1 MTSDS
6 STRAP
11 QIPGYEIADLL
22 GEGSMGSV
30 YKARQLSTGQWVAIK
45 LLRADPECPAERL
58 ERLIARFERETAL
71 CAKLHHPH
79 LVRLLDRGAL
89 SSRIVYAVFA
99 YLPGCTLR
107 DHLAR
112 HGALPPLLVTRLM
125 LQVLDALSCAH
136 EAGIVHRDIKP
147 QNIMVNGEGD
157 QLYATVVDFGIG
169 ALFDEQAA
177 FQTVAAS
184 LTREA
189 LGTPSYSA
197 PEQLRG
203 EPPTPR
209 SDLYAW
215 GLMFVECLTGAPVF
229 KGYTLPEV
237 YHAQLSAQD
246 VPLPPALIGH
256 PLHALLRKVLAKK
269 PEDRPGDA
277 ASVTRMLSAI
287 NVANLLQLPSDP
299 VTLLDDGQGA
309 TPLARTLI
317 TATSPG
323 VGAHERRHVTAMYC
337 SLRLQP
343 TTGSLHDIDSL
354 EALQRD
360 HLNSVTD
367 TVHRYGGHMMGTLA
381 NASLFYF
388 GYPIVSDRDGQRA
401 ARAALELVTQTE
413 RRAKLLRGQQGIDL
427 SLSIGMHVG
436 QVLLTPDM
444 APGYTAATAQ
454 ALQQTAR
461 PGQIVLSE
469 TARHALARF
478 VECTP
483 NIDPS
488 GANASTWLLS
498 QELSSDGFSFLDQGG
513 VPMQGRDAEL
523 QTLNVAWQATCEG
536 QGHALL
542 ITGEPGIGKSRL
554 VFEWASRCAT
564 QGGTSLNSLCLPEQ
578 QHSALY
584 SILRWVTQ
592 FYGLEDAQS
601 MAPGLARLQ
610 GIWSAAGMAPDHLTA
625 LLLSWISITP
635 EEIPPTLANFSP
647 EMQKQLLLDGLERA
661 LLAIADTGPVCLL
674 LEDVHWIDQSSA
686 AFLNRLIPQLAQH
699 RICLAMTA
707 RHDEL
712 RWSVPAEVETVAL
725 RSLGGNA
732 LAALLSSL
740 LEGLQLAPETI
751 QTIQEHTAGIPLYV
765 SEFTALLQNEGLL
778 RADSGTLQLNLGP
791 AATALPTGLRGILGH
806 ALQRVGGAKETAQL
820 AAAIGR
826 EFDHDMLAEVSPCD
840 EGTLQAHLQSL
851 IDSGLIVPLRRVGN
865 EHYLFKHA
873 LLRSA
878 AYDSL
883 PKAAC
888 IEAHAGIAAALQA
901 RIGDSPNADW
911 MPLAQ
916 HHAAAEQFDNAV
928 QCGLRAVASALQRAL
943 HDDALD
949 LTATVQGWLSRL
961 PEAPHRA
968 QTLQLLGY
976 KVGAMMSKFGWA
988 DERVRAAADEAYA
1001 VALKSGTDADV
1012 GAVLWLLATYHH
1024 VASHRADVRNIVSE
1038 LLQRSQTPGAE
1049 HLRLPA
1055 HAMAGISSWI
1065 DGRFL
1070 DARDHLEKALALPD
1084 DGQDRMARAVVFGFD
1099 CRIWARAA
1107 LANVYWY
1114 TEEDEG
1120 IARQTALDAVEEG
1133 RQVGHVPS
1141 LGVALMY
1148 LSFIHQYGGDIAA
1161 SGAVANELRE
1171 LGLRFGLPAL
1181 IAYATIVSSWAVSDT
1196 AEAEGTITY
1205 LNQLGCR
1212 LGQTLF
1218 HVLLAEVKLRQGK
1231 LADAVAR
1238 CDEGLRLCDEIDERY
1253 YTAELL
1259 RLKARILTLEDA
1271 AGHRQ
1276 AIHDTLTRAESVAQG
1291 QHMYR
1296 ALHLI
1301 QKDLSTLR

>member
-6 STRAP
+6 CTHAP
-11 QIPGYEIADLL
+11 QIPGYEMAELL

-107 DHLAR
+107 DHLVR

-125 LQVLDALSCAH
+125 LQVLDALACAH

-147 QNIMVNGEGD
+147 QNIMVHGEGE

-169 ALFDEQAA
+169 ALLDEQAA

-277 ASVTRMLSAI
+277 AAVARMLSAI
-287 NVANLLQLPSDP
+287 NVANLVQLPSDP
-299 VTLLDDGQGA
+299 VTLLDDGQGVSA
-309 TPLARTLI
+309 PARTLV

-343 TTGSLHDIDSL
+343 VAGSLHDLDAL

-360 HLNSVTD
+360 HLNSIID
-367 TVHRYGGHMMGTLA
+367 IVHRYGGHMMGTLA

-388 GYPIVSDRDGQRA
+388 GYPVVSDRDGQRA
-401 ARAALELVTQTE
+401 ARAALELVTLTE

-454 ALQQTAR
+454 ALQQAAR

-478 VECTP
+478 VECAP
-483 NIDPS
+483 HVDASGS
-488 GANASTWLLS
+488 GATWLLT
-498 QELSSDGFSFLDQGG
+498 QELSSDGFSFLEQGG
-513 VPMQGRDAEL
+513 VAMQGRDAEL
-523 QTLNVAWQATCEG
+523 LTLDAAWQSTCAG
-536 QGHALL
+536 QGGALL

-554 VFEWASRCAT
+554 AFEWASRCAAS
-564 QGGTSLNSLCLPEQ
+564 GGASLNSLCLPEQ
-578 QHSALY
+578 QHAALY
-584 SILRWVTQ
+584 PILRWVSQ
-592 FYGLEDAQS
+592 FYELEDGQGTG
-601 MAPGLARLQ
+601 PGMARLQ
-610 GIWSAAGMAPDHLTA
+610 AVWAAAGMAPSHLSA

-635 EEIPPTLANFSP
+635 EDIPPSLANFSP

-661 LLAIADTGPVCLL
+661 LLAIGEQGPACLL

-707 RHDEL
+707 RRDEL
-712 RWSVPAEVETVAL
+712 RWAVPEEVGTVAL
-725 RSLGGNA
+725 HSLDGHA
-732 LAALLSSL
+732 LGALLSSL
-740 LEGLQLAPETI
+740 LEGLQLDPQTI

-765 SEFTALLQNEGLL
+765 AEFTALLQSEGLL
-778 RADSGTLQLNLGP
+778 RADGGVLQLDVGP
-791 AATALPTGLRGILGH
+791 SATMLPTGLRGILGH
-806 ALQRVGGAKETAQL
+806 ALQRVGPAKETAQL

-826 EFDHDMLAEVSPCD
+826 EFDHDMLSEVSPCD

-883 PKAAC
+883 PTAAC
-888 IEAHAGIAAALQA
+888 LDAHAGIAAAMQA
-901 RIGDSPNADW
+901 RIGDNPNADW
-911 MPLAQ
+911 MPLAR
-916 HHAAAEQFDNAV
+916 HHAAAEQFD
-928 QCGLRAVASALQRAL
+928 RAVPFGLKAVGSALQRAL
-943 HDDALD
+943 HDDALE
-949 LTATVQGWLSRL
+949 LAETVLGWLRHL
-961 PEAPHRA
+961 PEDAHRE

-1001 VALKSGTDADV
+1001 VALKSGRDADV

-1024 VASHRADVRNIVSE
+1024 VASHRSDVRDIVRE

-1070 DARDHLEKALALPD
+1070 DARDHLEQALALPD
-1084 DGQDRMARAVVFGFD
+1084 DGQDRMAQAVVFGFD

-1114 TEEDEG
+1114 TEEDEA
-1120 IARQTALDAVEEG
+1120 IARQTAHDAVEEG
-1133 RQVGHVPS
+1133 RKVGHVPS

-1148 LSFIHQYGGDIAA
+1148 LSFIHQYGGDMAA

-1181 IAYATIVSSWAVSDT
+1181 IAYGTIVSSWAASDT
-1196 AEAEGTITY
+1196 AEAEGTIAY

-1218 HVLLAEVKLRQGK
+1218 HVFLAEVKLHQGK
-1231 LADAVAR
+1231 AADALTH

-1259 RLKARILTLEDA
+1259 RMKARVLAQLDTV
-1271 AGHRQ
+1271 GNQR
-1276 AIHDTLTRAESVAQG
+1276 AIQDTLNRAEAVAQG
-1291 QHMYR
+1291 HHMYR
-1296 ALHLI
+1296 AITLI
-1301 QKDLSTLR
+1301 QKDRSLYR